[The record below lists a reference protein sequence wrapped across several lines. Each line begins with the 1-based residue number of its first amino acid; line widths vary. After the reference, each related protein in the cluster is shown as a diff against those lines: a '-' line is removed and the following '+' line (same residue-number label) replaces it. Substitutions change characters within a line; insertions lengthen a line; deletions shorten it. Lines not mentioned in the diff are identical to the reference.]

1 MCTTHCSTF
10 LKEANFDT
18 IVKVAE
24 FHLLLSIHLFVQ
36 SYFFTILN
44 SGLGQASYWHFTSV
58 HSGTGSSNSENSIF
72 SVAKFIKVMY
82 LCRLLLY
89 LDWFFDFLC
98 LALVYY
104 GYLFMVLY

>member
-44 SGLGQASYWHFTSV
+44 SELGQASYWHFTSV
-58 HSGTGSSNSENSIF
+58 HS
-72 SVAKFIKVMY
+72 A
-82 LCRLLLY
+82 
-89 LDWFFDFLC
+89 
-98 LALVYY
+98 LA
-104 GYLFMVLY
+104 GRRPEPSQNHF